1 MQNHR
6 SLEIFRTVV
15 ESGSVTSAAERLGI
29 TQPTVT
35 KAIAEFERDCGFQ
48 LFVRGRHGMKLTT
61 EGTLIYE
68 EVCSN
73 LDALMRITQ
82 RIRATRAGVQGLI
95 RLVVP
100 PVQDKFAEDVGRFC
114 ALHPDIRVQ
123 IEIAAPRD
131 IILAVSRG
139 EADLGLLPA
148 TADDL
153 PYFDYVTVA
162 ERFLVVLLPETHP
175 LARRNRIGLEDI
187 RSERFIQYS
196 AHNPLANLLEI
207 AFLSTAVPPTISC
220 MVSTQR
226 MAALM
231 AKAGAGVAIVDDGTA
246 YDFREASLVARPL
259 DPPFRWLMRLIR
271 RNEAPPSPPIKL
283 LLDWLST
290 QMNPHGDEVRASC

>member
-15 ESGSVTSAAERLGI
+15 ESGSVTAAADRLGI

-35 KAIAEFERDCGFQ
+35 KAVAEFERDCGFQ

-73 LDALMRITQ
+73 LDALTRITQ

-95 RLVVP
+95 RLVIP
-100 PVQDKFAEDVGRFC
+100 PVQDEFAEEVGRFC
-114 ALHPDIRVQ
+114 AQHPDITIQ

-139 EADLGLLPA
+139 EADLGLLPGMQE
-148 TADDL
+148 DL
-153 PYFDYVTVA
+153 AYFDYVTVA
-162 ERFLVVLLPETHP
+162 ERHLVALLPQAHP
-175 LARRNRIGLEDI
+175 LAARKHIVFDDLRD
-187 RSERFIQYS
+187 ERLIQYS
-196 AHNPLANLLEI
+196 AHNPLANLLELS
-207 AFLSTAVPPTISC
+207 FLNLATPPSISC
-220 MVSTQR
+220 VVSTQR

-231 AKAGAGVAIVDDGTA
+231 AKAGAGIAIIDDGTA
-246 YDFREASLVARPL
+246 ADFPDAGLVARPIE
-259 DPPFRWLMRLIR
+259 PAFRWSMRIIR
-271 RNEAPPSPPIKL
+271 RNELPPSPPIRL
-283 LLDWLST
+283 LLEWLSREMSV
-290 QMNPHGDEVRASC
+290 QAG